1 MNWNNS
7 IFGSDEQRI
16 WTRDSDTHRELTR
29 EDIFSPQESTFF
41 ERDYPVIESIIEEEL
56 EKITNK

>member
-7 IFGSDEQRI
+7 IFGSEEKQI

-29 EDIFSPQESTFF
+29 EDIFSPQESEPF
-41 ERDYPVIESIIEEEL
+41 EREYTLLAEE
-56 EKITNK
+56 N